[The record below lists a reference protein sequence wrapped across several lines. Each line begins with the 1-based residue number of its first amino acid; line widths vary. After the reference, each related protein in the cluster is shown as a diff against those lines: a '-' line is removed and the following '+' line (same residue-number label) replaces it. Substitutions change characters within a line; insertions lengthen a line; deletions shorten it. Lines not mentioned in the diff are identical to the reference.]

1 MLIISVEDNKNKI
14 WKRNAKTTKQ
24 QQQQQQQQ

>member
-24 QQQQQQQQ
+24 QQQQQQ

>member
-24 QQQQQQQQ
+24 KQQQQQQ